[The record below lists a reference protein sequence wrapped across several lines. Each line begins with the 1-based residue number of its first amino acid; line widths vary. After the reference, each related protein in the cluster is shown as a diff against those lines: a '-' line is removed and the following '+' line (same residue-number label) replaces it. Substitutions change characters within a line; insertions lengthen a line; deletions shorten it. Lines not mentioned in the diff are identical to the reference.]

1 MDGLPAVDPRAVA
14 LAAFRVLPNGEGR
27 EYTATTFPC
36 DPWQGCERMI
46 RMAREVGFVTASKA
60 VDGYAVLDVLDK
72 DGDVIQ
78 DYAIPTARA
87 FQWFK
92 RKLHW
97 VVVPEEGAD

>member
-14 LAAFRVLPNGEGR
+14 LAAFRVLPNGEDPQ
-27 EYTATTFPC
+27 YTESWSPGN
-36 DPWQGCERMI
+36 PWQGCERMI
-46 RMAREVGFVTASKA
+46 RMARAVGFVAASKA

-97 VVVPEEGAD
+97 VVVPEEG